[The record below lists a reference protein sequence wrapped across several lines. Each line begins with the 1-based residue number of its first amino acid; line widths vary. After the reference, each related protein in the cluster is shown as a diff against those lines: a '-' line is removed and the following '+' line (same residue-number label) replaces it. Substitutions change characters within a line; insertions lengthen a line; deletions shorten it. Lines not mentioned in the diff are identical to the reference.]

1 MTGALGDV
9 AAKVGALPRKTAIGP
24 KPRLMKAYTYA
35 LSRFDRKPPLP
46 KLPHGFCP
54 ESGTWSPT
62 WLSNRRSAPDW
73 QRFTNLCQTGRLRP
87 GYGGPVLAPARPPEG
102 PVTGFVCGVFQPP

>member
-1 MTGALGDV
+1 MTGALGYV

-46 KLPHGFCP
+46 KLPHGSCP
-54 ESGTWSPT
+54 ESGTWSPS

-73 QRFTNLCQTGRLRP
+73 QRFTNLCQTGGLRP
-87 GYGGPVLAPARPPEG
+87 GYGGAGVGAPRAPSEPG
-102 PVTGFVCGVFQPP
+102 TGVVGG